1 MEVAMNYVG
10 FLRWQFRGCFTSPT
24 FWGFLALAVATVLML
39 FAAPTALTMT
49 VAATGAGLVILD
61 AGISWFRFS
70 YSIYE
75 MEKRDVE
82 RQLQRKDLS

>member
-1 MEVAMNYVG
+1 MKLMG
-10 FLRWQFRGCFTSPT
+10 FVRWQFRGCFASPT

-39 FAAPTALTMT
+39 FTAPTALVMT

-61 AGISWFRFS
+61 AGISWFRLS

-75 MEKRDVE
+75 SEQQQIE
-82 RQLQRKDLS
+82 RQLGDR